1 MSVEKSNPTGKAL
14 PKKIKRRA
22 LVKSSPALAASA
34 VVAPMS
40 VAEGAA
46 NDEANPW
53 TTVFPRSES
62 TNPWMM
68 PAHFGMPEWQRL
80 EGVPAGDSLYDDVTL
95 ISIDYLT
102 DETKLKDYL
111 PRPFE
116 LDGLPV
122 VTVAYSMNRDISW
135 LAGGDYNIIAVS
147 ARATYPGE
155 VDKVSGNY
163 ALVLW
168 ENLTDPILPGR
179 EQQGVPKV
187 YGEID
192 NHRVFK
198 GTWRTA
204 LSNNEKTMLELE
216 AKDLTKMSPEG
227 FEAFKAKNSQ
237 VNLLGWKYI
246 PNETRSAPILSYATL
261 YPMSYRYRE
270 AWSATGTLQ
279 WHPRKWEELPTQAH
293 IVNSL
298 HSLPLKKVLSCT
310 VSKAS
315 VILHASK
322 VRRIS

>member
-1 MSVEKSNPTGKAL
+1 M
-14 PKKIKRRA
+14 PKKISRRDLIKA
-22 LVKSSPALAASA
+22 SPALGIAAL
-34 VVAPMS
+34 APNML
-40 VAEGAA
+40 AEEAA
-46 NDEANPW
+46 NNGVNPLL
-53 TTVFPRSES
+53 TVFPRSES
-62 TNPWMM
+62 TTPWMM

-102 DETKLKDYL
+102 DEEKLISYL

-116 LDGLPV
+116 LDGPPV
-122 VTVAYSMNRDISW
+122 ITVAYSMNRDISW

-147 ARATYPGE
+147 ARATYPGQ
-155 VDKVSGNY
+155 VDTVAGNY

-192 NHRVFK
+192 DHRAFK

-204 LSNNEKTMLELE
+204 LSNNGKTMLEME
-216 AKDLTKMSPEG
+216 AADLTKMTPDA
-227 FEAFKAKNSQ
+227 FEAFSAKSAQ
-237 VNLLGWKYI
+237 GNLLGWKYI
-246 PNETRSAPILSYATL
+246 PNETRSAPLLSYGTL
-261 YPMSYRYRE
+261 FPMSYRYRE
-270 AWSATGTLQ
+270 AWSATGSLQ

-293 IVNSL
+293 IVNAL
-298 HSLPLKKVLSCT
+298 HALPIKEILSCT

-315 VILHASK
+315 VTLHASK